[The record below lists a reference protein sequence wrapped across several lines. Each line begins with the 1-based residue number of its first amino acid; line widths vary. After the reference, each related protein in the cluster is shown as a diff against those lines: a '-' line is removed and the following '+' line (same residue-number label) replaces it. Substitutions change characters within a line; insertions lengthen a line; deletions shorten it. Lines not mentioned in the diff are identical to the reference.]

1 MLGSGET
8 MKKRTLELPE
18 KGARGDAVVKKV
30 LAATRE
36 ELAHVGYR
44 ALRVD
49 DVAARADVH
58 KTTVYR
64 RWPTKRELV
73 HEAMLTLVSD
83 SLPSP
88 DTGSLRGDLLEASR
102 QLTQFMMS
110 VAGQG
115 VMRVVMAEV
124 TDPDVVQICQAIRDS
139 KENAYRSMVGRAL
152 ERGELRDD
160 VDVDMLRGMLFGPI
174 HHRFFMLNQRVDE
187 LFLARLVDTVLL
199 GAAPRPEPKVRNE
212 SSRTKTGR

>member
-1 MLGSGET
+1 
-8 MKKRTLELPE
+8 MKKKAQEIPE
-18 KGARGDAVVKKV
+18 KSARGDAVVQKV

-36 ELAHVGYR
+36 ELAKVGYR
-44 ALRVD
+44 ALRVE

-73 HEAMLTLVSD
+73 HESMLALVD
-83 SLPSP
+83 DKAPPP

-110 VAGQG
+110 VSGQG
-115 VMRVVMAEV
+115 VMRMVMAEV
-124 TDPDVVQICQAIRDS
+124 TDPDVLHICNAIRS
-139 KENAYRSMVGRAL
+139 EKEKADRSMVERAVA
-152 ERGELRDD
+152 RGELRED
-160 VDVDMLRGMLFGPI
+160 VDPDVLRGMLFGPI
-174 HHRFFMLNQRVDE
+174 HHRFFILNQRVDD

-199 GAAPRPEPKVRNE
+199 GASPRADAKQKGEPVKARA
-212 SSRTKTGR
+212 K